1 MLNLTLSRDGL
12 ASRSRQIVAIDDD
25 IERRAIH
32 AMSCG
37 EDGVG
42 GDEGAAAELVACR
55 QGDGV
60 AVASGGSLCL
70 CKSLCKYH
78 IIRT

>member
-12 ASRSRQIVAIDDD
+12 ASRSRQIVTIDDD
-25 IERRAIH
+25 VERRSIH

-42 GDEGAAAELVACR
+42 GNEGAAAELVACG

-60 AVASGGSLCL
+60 GVASGSSLCL
-70 CKSLCKYH
+70 CKN
-78 IIRT
+78 IILET